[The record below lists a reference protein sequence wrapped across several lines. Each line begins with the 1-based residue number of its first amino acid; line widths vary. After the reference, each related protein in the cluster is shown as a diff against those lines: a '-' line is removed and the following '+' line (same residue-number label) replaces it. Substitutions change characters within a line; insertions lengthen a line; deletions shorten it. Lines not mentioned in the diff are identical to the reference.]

1 LEYLVDSN
9 TKNLP
14 HGWQVPGT
22 TEKLRTM
29 IKTILFLAFAAVS
42 VTVSSQEKEHR
53 FSIEILADEAL
64 QLVDPDTQIEVI
76 GSGFEWTEGPLW
88 IANGDYLLFSDIPKN
103 KVFKI
108 DAEGKTS
115 EYLYPS
121 GYLGESSY
129 GKEPGSNGLLLSP
142 DGALVLLQHG
152 ERQVAKMKTSLNNSK
167 PEYETLVDNYEGKK
181 FNSPN
186 DGVFDADGNL
196 YFTDPPYGL
205 PKQMDDPA
213 KELDFQG
220 VYCLKR
226 SGELILVDTLTRPNG
241 IALSPDESKLYV
253 AVSDPEHA
261 VWYRYDISNPG
272 KTVNKQLFFDATHLV
287 GKEGQQGLPD
297 GMKMHEKGYLFATG
311 PGGIWIFNADAK
323 PIARIYTGEATSN
336 CAFTA
341 DQKTLFM
348 TADDYVLRMML
359 K

>member
-1 LEYLVDSN
+1 MV
-9 TKNLP
+9 KNL
-14 HGWQVPGT
+14 
-22 TEKLRTM
+22 
-29 IKTILFLAFAAVS
+29 LFVAFAALS
-42 VTVSSQEKEHR
+42 VTVSSQRKQHQV
-53 FSIEILADEAL
+53 SIEILADEAL
-64 QLVDPDTQIEVI
+64 ELIDPNAEIAII
-76 GSGFEWTEGPLW
+76 GQGFTWTEGPLW
-88 IANGDYLLFSDIPKN
+88 IANGEYLLFSDIPKN

-121 GYLGESSY
+121 GYLGKGSY
-129 GKEPGSNGLLLSP
+129 GDEPGSNGLLLSP
-142 DGALVLLQHG
+142 DGELVLLQHG
-152 ERQVAKMKTSLNNSK
+152 ERRVVQMKTSVNDAK
-167 PEYETLVDNYEGKK
+167 PEYETLVDNYDGKR

-205 PKQMDDPA
+205 PKKMDDPT

-220 VYCLKR
+220 VYCLKTT
-226 SGELILVDTLTRPNG
+226 GELILVDTLTRPNG
-241 IALSPDESKLYV
+241 IALSTEGSQLYV

-261 VWYRYDISNPG
+261 VWYRYDITNPG
-272 KTVNKQLFFDATHLV
+272 KAVNKQLFFDVTGLV

-297 GMKMHEKGYLFATG
+297 GMKMHAKGYLFATG
-311 PGGIWIFNADAK
+311 PGGLWIFNPDAK

-348 TADDYVLRMML
+348 TADDYVLRVGL

>member
-1 LEYLVDSN
+1 
-9 TKNLP
+9 
-14 HGWQVPGT
+14 
-22 TEKLRTM
+22 M
-29 IKTILFLAFAAVS
+29 KTILFLAFSALS
-42 VTVSSQEKEHR
+42 VTVSSQEKQHR

-64 QLVDPDTQIEVI
+64 ELIDPNAEIEVI
-76 GSGFEWTEGPLW
+76 GSGFTWTEGPLW

-121 GYLGESSY
+121 GYLGKGPY

-142 DGALVLLQHG
+142 DGVLVLLQHG
-152 ERQVAKMKTSLNNSK
+152 ERRVAQMKTSVNDPK
-167 PEYETLVDNYEGKK
+167 PEYETLVDNYEDKK

-205 PKQMDDPA
+205 PEQMDDPT

-220 VYCLKR
+220 VYCLKK
-226 SGELILVDTLTRPNG
+226 SGELILVDKLSRPNG
-241 IALSPDESKLYV
+241 IALSPDGSKLYV

-261 VWYRYDISNPG
+261 VWYRYDVTNPG
-272 KTVNKQLFFDATHLV
+272 KTINRQLFFDVTDLV

-297 GMKMHEKGYLFATG
+297 GMKMHKKGYLFATG
-311 PGGIWIFNADAK
+311 PGGIWIFSPDAR
-323 PIARIYTGEATSN
+323 PIARINTGEATSN
-336 CAFTA
+336 CAFTTE
-341 DQKTLFM
+341 QKTLFM
-348 TADDYVLRMML
+348 TADDYVLKLRL